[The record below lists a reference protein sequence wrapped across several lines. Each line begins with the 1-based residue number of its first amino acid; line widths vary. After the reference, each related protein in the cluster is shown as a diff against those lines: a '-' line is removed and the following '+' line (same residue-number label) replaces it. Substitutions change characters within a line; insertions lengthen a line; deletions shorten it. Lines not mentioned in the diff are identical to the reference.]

1 MFAPVAAGVVKLEG
15 SSDEKIVA
23 LEGEMRYRAFSVAIK
38 ASLKPSKSC
47 QLVLNV
53 IYLGYTYL

>member
-1 MFAPVAAGVVKLEG
+1 VAAGVVKLEG